1 MAQGQA
7 KRATLASKAAPA
19 HPQTEVIELPPAR
32 KNGGMPLISALQARH
47 STREFSDQSLS
58 KQALSDLLW
67 ARLRH
72 QSPKRRSNHPVLAG
86 SPDQQFV
93 TFAQTVGYA
102 RG

>member
-1 MAQGQA
+1 MKLSPYAVARVVGVA
-7 KRATLASKAAPA
+7 GTKAF
-19 HPQTEVIELPPAR
+19 R
-32 KNGGMPLISALQARH
+32 
-47 STREFSDQSLS
+47 TREFSDQSLS

-72 QSPKRRSNHPVLAG
+72 QSPKRRSNRPVLAG